1 MGRMYWSR
9 LTPPVLAAVAFAIA
23 AATAPSRAGAADP
36 PWDAP
41 ACDGTAPARVAAER
55 ASGAIAGG
63 TVGRVAGRLAI
74 PGVPW
79 FRVDPVL
86 DRRGTLIARRVA
98 SGDAAAGSR
107 RRFDMAPES
116 FVAGPFG
123 RVLLVGFGRRTEQSP
138 PARGSGRRV
147 CDGCRHIARRRPERA
162 ADARWRR
169 DRRAPG
175 RPRDT
180 RGSRCLAAVIG
191 GRRGAADR
199 RAAAGRRGVRADVR
213 DGARVG
219 HRWPARRGELWRGA
233 LPRPHRR
240 SRGRAIARSSMT
252 SGRSSG

>member
-63 TVGRVAGRLAI
+63 SVGPGVGRLAI

-79 FRVDPVL
+79 FRVDPVPGPAR
-86 DRRGTLIARRVA
+86 DAHRSARRLGRCGCRLA
-98 SGDAAAGSR
+98 SAVRHGARVVR
-107 RRFDMAPES
+107 RRA
-116 FVAGPFG
+116 VRAGAA
-123 RVLLVGFGRRTEQSP
+123 RRLGRRTEQSP

-162 ADARWRR
+162 ADARRRR

-175 RPRDT
+175 RPRDA
-180 RGSRCLAAVIG
+180 RGPRCLAAVTG

-199 RAAAGRRGVRADVR
+199 RAAGGRRGVRADVR

-219 HRWPARRGELWRGA
+219 HRWPARRGQLRPGA

-240 SRGRAIARSSMT
+240 SRD
-252 SGRSSG
+252 GRSPRRR